1 MFDFLLTFPRGALYS
16 PGMTTNKR
24 SAQRRRVRTAGVA
37 LAAGL
42 LVGLARPSL
51 WAGEPG
57 SAVQRPT
64 HVVAPGETLW
74 SIAERYGPSGSDPR
88 RYIYEVEELNRVNEG
103 SLRPGDRI
111 TLP

>member
-1 MFDFLLTFPRGALYS
+1 MP
-16 PGMTTNKR
+16 TNSR
-24 SAQRRRVRTAGVA
+24 SVCPRRVRTAGVV

-51 WAGEPG
+51 WAGGPG
-57 SAVQRPT
+57 SAAPRRI

-88 RYIYEVEELNRVNEG
+88 QYIYDLEQLNTATSG
-103 SLRPGDRI
+103 SLVPGEQL

>member
-1 MFDFLLTFPRGALYS
+1 MV
-16 PGMTTNKR
+16 TNGR
-24 SAQRRRVRTAGVA
+24 SAQRRRLRTAGVA

-57 SAVQRPT
+57 SAAPRRT

-74 SIAERYGPSGSDPR
+74 SVAQRYGPSGSDPR
-88 RYIYEVEELNRVNEG
+88 RYIYELEQLNTAAPDPLV
-103 SLRPGDRI
+103 PGEQL

>member
-1 MFDFLLTFPRGALYS
+1 
-16 PGMTTNKR
+16 MTTNKR
-24 SAQRRRVRTAGVA
+24 SSQRRRARTAGVA

-57 SAVQRPT
+57 SAGPRRT

-74 SIAERYGPSGSDPR
+74 SIAEHYGASGSDPR
-88 RYIYEVEELNRVNEG
+88 RYIYELEQLNTAASGPLV
-103 SLRPGDRI
+103 PGEQL